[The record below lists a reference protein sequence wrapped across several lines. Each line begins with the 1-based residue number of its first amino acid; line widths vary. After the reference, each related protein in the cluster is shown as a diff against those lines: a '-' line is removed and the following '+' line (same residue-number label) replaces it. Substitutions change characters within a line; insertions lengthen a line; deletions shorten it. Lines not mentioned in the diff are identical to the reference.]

1 MDDAFY
7 IIRGKT
13 QDNNAEIVFEDY
25 QELLTFLKESKVD
38 LSVK

>member
-1 MDDAFY
+1 MDDAFC